1 MIRNMKSLLRFGLP
15 LLFAP
20 PLALLAI
27 CSGCADV
34 EVVQTDVPAYD
45 GPTVEFDPSG
55 SVIPFPNNLLVD
67 PSKGVVSIPTPCTET
82 EIQRQ
87 LRVGVLN
94 TLDGF
99 GTYQPALQVTFTE
112 TIDADTLPGHL
123 HLFEFGGNEIP
134 ITTILGQSTRAN
146 SDCTASETVTS
157 LTIVPVRPL
166 SGATQHVVALTEGIA
181 TPDGVP
187 IIPSVTWGLVRQSVN
202 PITVEDGVVVAERT
216 PLDLVDDATALLGI
230 HQLWNALAPTMG
242 FLDGALG
249 SERAKVLIA
258 WQFRTQTTTAPL
270 NPRVAGSLANTLPS
284 SPLAGVVSI
293 TGPNSAEEF
302 LEGVLGTETC
312 TAIGCENVGD
322 VLGGALSAP
331 NYQAETSNTL
341 PGGAAVPG
349 PWSNPIR
356 PELVSTP
363 SLPFLALVPATPA
376 PAGGYPV
383 VVFGHGLTRS
393 SSDLFAIGPQLAGA
407 GIASIAIDWVAHGS
421 RAVQT
426 SDDPSLGCTG
436 TPDPS
441 VAPQCFA
448 PLLATNLA
456 AARDNLRQSA
466 LDTIGLIGALQRCLG
481 ATCNTLVVDP
491 DRIGYLGH
499 SLGGLLGSV
508 VASAAPKVR
517 VAVLNVGGVGWV
529 DVVEN
534 TETLGIRCPL
544 IDALITAGVV
554 TGKVSDLTATPPI
567 GTCLRDSWKRDPGW
581 LVFANIGRWILD
593 PGDGA
598 NFISLFGERPVL
610 VQVAVDDKVIP
621 NIASERLGALL
632 GAATSQ
638 ADSSISPT
646 TVSAA
651 IIESPN
657 ARKLVRY
664 TTQAADPGTGFPG
677 NSYGNSSLLAP
688 ASADTAG
695 QLGTALMQRDA
706 ITYLLNN
713 L

>member
-1 MIRNMKSLLRFGLP
+1 MMQKLKSLLRFGIP
-15 LLFAP
+15 RLFAP
-20 PLALLAI
+20 PLAVLAFF
-27 CSGCADV
+27 SGCADV

-55 SVIPFPNNLLVD
+55 SVIPFPNNLLID
-67 PSKGVVSIPTPCTET
+67 PSKGVVSIPTPCTES

-99 GTYQPALQVTFTE
+99 GTYEPALQVTFTE
-112 TIDADTLPGHL
+112 TIDADTLAGHV
-123 HLFEFGGNEIP
+123 HLFEFGGSEIP
-134 ITTILGQSTRAN
+134 VATFVGQSTRAN

-187 IIPSVTWGLVRQSVN
+187 IIPSVTWALVRQSVN
-202 PITVEDGVVVAERT
+202 PITVVDGVVVAERT
-216 PLDLVDDATALLGI
+216 PLDLIDDATALLGI
-230 HQLWNALAPTMG
+230 HQLWNALAPTMA
-242 FLDGALG
+242 FLDDALG
-249 SERAKVLIA
+249 SERNTVLIA
-258 WQFRTQTTTAPL
+258 WEFRTQTTTAPL
-270 NPRVAGSLANTLPS
+270 DPRIAGSLASMLPAN
-284 SPLAGVVSI
+284 PLAGVASI

-302 LEGVLGTETC
+302 LEEVLGVETC

-322 VLGGALSAP
+322 VLGGTLSTP
-331 NYQAETSNTL
+331 NYQAEMSNML

-349 PWSNPIR
+349 PWSNPTA

-363 SLPFLALVPATPA
+363 TLPFLALVPTTPA

-393 SSDLFAIGPQLAGA
+393 RTDLFAIGPQLASA
-407 GIASIAIDWVAHGS
+407 GVASIAIDWVAHGA

-426 SDDPSLGCTG
+426 SDDPSLGCAG
-436 TPDPS
+436 APDPS
-441 VAPQCFA
+441 LAPQCFA

-466 LDTIGLIGALQRCLG
+466 LDTIGLIGALRRCLG
-481 ATCNTLVVDP
+481 ATCNPLVVDP

-508 VASAAPKVR
+508 VASAAPEVR

-534 TETLGIRCPL
+534 TAALGIRCPL
-544 IDALITAGVV
+544 VDALIAAGVIN
-554 TGKVSDLTATPPI
+554 GQVSDLTATPPT
-567 GTCLRDSWKRDPGW
+567 GTCLGDTWKVDPGW

-598 NFISLFGERPVL
+598 NFVSLFGDRPVL
-610 VQVAVDDKVIP
+610 VQEAVDDKVIP

-632 GAATSQ
+632 GATTAQ
-638 ADSSISPT
+638 ADSSVSPT

-651 IIESPN
+651 ITVSPT

-664 TTQAADPGTGFPG
+664 TTQAADPSTGFPG

-688 ASADTAG
+688 VSADTAG